1 MLQPFNLFLWPFVGF
16 APVRLCLSFTGV
28 NTALQMSLTMAEQRG
43 KITSLDLL
51 AKLFS
56 YAGQYVVS
64 PLPGKGTLLTHAQL
78 VVHQNPWVFFCQTV
92 LQPVGP

>member
-1 MLQPFNLFLWPFVGF
+1 
-16 APVRLCLSFTGV
+16 V